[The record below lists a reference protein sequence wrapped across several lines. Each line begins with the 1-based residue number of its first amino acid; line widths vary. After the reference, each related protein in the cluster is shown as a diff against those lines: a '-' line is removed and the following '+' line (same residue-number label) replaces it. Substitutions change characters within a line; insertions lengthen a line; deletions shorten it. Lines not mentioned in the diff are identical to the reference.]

1 MSFAIGENVGAYRI
15 MAQLGQGGMATVYKG
30 YHPGLD
36 RYVAI
41 KVMHAAFKE
50 DDSFAERFNREAR
63 IVARLEHPNI
73 VPVYDY
79 SEHRGLAYLVMRF
92 VDGETLKARLK
103 RGALRPNQIAHVA
116 SLVGAA
122 LGHAHQQGVLH
133 RDIKPSN
140 ILLTPS
146 SEEPGSIGGVFLTDF
161 GLARMAE
168 AGESTLSRDMMVGTP
183 QYISPEQ
190 AKGVR
195 DLDVGTDIY
204 SLGVVLF
211 ELVTGRVPFSADT
224 PYSIIHDHIFTP
236 LPLPT
241 SINPDVSET
250 VQRVLLRALAK
261 EPGDRYVD
269 VESLVSAYVE
279 GIRSTAIARSET
291 LDAVAVS
298 ESPTVAAPIKRT
310 RIAATP
316 ELSSSGVQATPPP
329 ATETLGSS
337 DAEQRIRKRKKLWLY
352 AGIPVLLLLCL
363 GGVVLGGWAVSRW
376 LADAPDTAEPGIAV
390 PHVDAPGNSA
400 LAERIVRVE
409 EQVAREPENGV
420 ARAELAFLYLEAG
433 AVEAAEEQMR
443 AAVELRPEEEW
454 VYLEVGRHLVG
465 AGQREL
471 AAEVYVTGLEVLPEN
486 RALRTNVGMALWA
499 LSEKDHGN
507 LQLAEE
513 LTRRLVDSAPDDP
526 LYRAFLALVLM
537 GQGKMDEA
545 KGEIDAA
552 LALAP
557 RLAEAHF
564 VNGVWLRSQGRFVQ
578 ARREF
583 RLALESSGEE
593 WLRSEINRQLEETQP

>member
-15 MAQLGQGGMATVYKG
+15 MAQLGQGGMATVFKG

-41 KVMHAAFKE
+41 KVMHSAFKE
-50 DDSFAERFNREAR
+50 DDSFLQRFNREAR

-73 VPVYDY
+73 VPVYDF

-103 RGALRPNQIAHVA
+103 RGALRPDQIAHVA

-122 LGHAHQQGVLH
+122 LGYAHQQGVLH

-140 ILLTPS
+140 ILLTTSP
-146 SEEPGSIGGVFLTDF
+146 EEPGSIGGVFLTDF

-195 DLDVGTDIY
+195 ELDAGTDIY

-224 PYSIIHDHIFTP
+224 PYSVIHDHIFTP

-269 VESLVSAYVE
+269 VESFVSAYVE
-279 GIRSTAIARSET
+279 GIRSTPAA
-291 LDAVAVS
+291 LS
-298 ESPTVAAPIKRT
+298 ESPTVAAQIKRT

-316 ELSSSGVQATPPP
+316 EFVSSGVQVAPPP
-329 ATETLGSS
+329 AAETLRSS

-352 AGIPVLLLLCL
+352 AGIPALLLLCL
-363 GGVVLGGWAVSRW
+363 GAVVLGGWAASRW
-376 LADAPDTAEPGIAV
+376 LADAPDTAEPEIAV

-400 LAERIVRVE
+400 LAETIARVE
-409 EQVAREPENGV
+409 EQVAHEPQNGA

-433 AVEAAEEQMR
+433 AVEAAEQQMR

-465 AGQREL
+465 SGQREL
-471 AAEVYVTGLEVLPEN
+471 AAEVYVTGLEVLPES

-507 LQLAEE
+507 PQLAEE

-526 LYRAFLALVLM
+526 LYRAILALVLM

-545 KGEIDAA
+545 KGEIDTA

-557 RLAEAHF
+557 RLPEAHL
-564 VNGVWLRSQGRFVQ
+564 VNGIWLRNQGRFIQ

-583 RLALESSGEE
+583 GLALESSREE
-593 WLRSEINRQLEETQP
+593 WLRSEINRQLEEIRP